1 MNGNPVRPKWRVLD
15 LILIVVIALLVVEA
29 RAHLSSL
36 GHEFAEV
43 AIVLVWVVLMYLW
56 LQANAAAISQEQWR
70 KTGKTVRIAPG
81 RVTVYRSSS
90 LPASQ
95 KAEPTQPLS
104 SAPGHHQA
112 STAQQDNALDT
123 PDPASAASE
132 TVVPTISPAAK
143 ETAPRGLSERSI

>member
-1 MNGNPVRPKWRVLD
+1 MNGIPVRPRWRVLD

-81 RVTVYRSSS
+81 CITVYRKSS

-95 KAEPTQPLS
+95 KAEPAQPLS
-104 SAPGHHQA
+104 SAPGHHQV
-112 STAQQDNALDT
+112 STAQQDERGRYAGSCVSSTGNRG
-123 PDPASAASE
+123 PDQLTRCERNRAAWA
-132 TVVPTISPAAK
+132 V
-143 ETAPRGLSERSI
+143 